1 MNLIL
6 FGPPAAGKGTQA
18 KRLVEARSMV
28 QLSTGDM
35 LRAAIASGSP
45 LGRRVA
51 GIMERGELVSD
62 EIVIEM
68 IEQRLIEAE
77 RLSGL
82 RPEDIPIVYTGM
94 RPGERLDEQLWEPG
108 ATVDATSHTEILHI
122 VEPSEAPVLSRETIE
137 TLSSAVESGDR
148 MEIEAVLATLIP
160 TFVPGTAPAVVAS
173 AGIES
178 DL

>member
-1 MNLIL
+1 VPAFKRQIARG
-6 FGPPAAGKGTQA
+6 GPITITHPDMTRFFMTIPEAVHLVLEAGGMGTGGEVFVLNMGEPVRIVDMA
-18 KRLVEARSMV
+18 KDLV
-28 QLSTGDM
+28 
-35 LRAAIASGSP
+35 
-45 LGRRVA
+45 
-51 GIMERGELVSD
+51 
-62 EIVIEM
+62 
-68 IEQRLIEAE
+68 